1 MKSIVRRA
9 MRPAYELAR
18 HLIREAAIEAA
29 GDRESFSQQ
38 MQRDKVNQ
46 YQSFKMTGVL
56 PYSVIRDWISSILS
70 VRRRR
75 NNSLR
80 SFDYWKTRRV
90 VEMCCGSAHEYM
102 A

>member
-1 MKSIVRRA
+1 

-38 MQRDKVNQ
+38 MQRNIVNQ

-56 PYSVIRDWISSILS
+56 PYSGIRDAGFRLYSQFVIRP
-70 VRRRR
+70 
-75 NNSLR
+75 
-80 SFDYWKTRRV
+80 
-90 VEMCCGSAHEYM
+90 H
-102 A
+102 